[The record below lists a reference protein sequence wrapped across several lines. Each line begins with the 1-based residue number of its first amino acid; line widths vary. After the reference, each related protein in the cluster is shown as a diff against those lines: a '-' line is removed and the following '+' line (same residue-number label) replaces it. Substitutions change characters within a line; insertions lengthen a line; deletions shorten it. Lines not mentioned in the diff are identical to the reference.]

1 MALGCFSVCIPII
14 LIGTVYYRYA
24 ERMTLN
30 QIEDE
35 ADSSLMLS
43 QDRVEKI
50 LQALELDSYRLAT
63 SKIVQDSLDNSHFD
77 EDLILHGDFIARGAC
92 HLYAAD
98 PIKCGGLLNA
108 KRAATLCR
116 AFGIHYV
123 PHNTTR
129 GIGFAA
135 ALHLAASTPECNSY
149 YEYSIEK
156 NNLRGQMLR
165 TKFNVSQG
173 RIRVPDGP
181 GLGIEPDEEKMNS
194 LLTVVK

>member
-1 MALGCFSVCIPII
+1 
-14 LIGTVYYRYA
+14 
-24 ERMTLN
+24 MTLN

-35 ADSSLMLS
+35 ADSSLMFS

-50 LQALELDSYRLAT
+50 LQALELDSYRLVT

-77 EDLILHGDFIARGAC
+77 KDLILHGDFIARGAC

-98 PIKCGGLLNA
+98 PIKCGGLLSA

-149 YEYSIEK
+149 NESRKTICAD
-156 NNLRGQMLR
+156 RCC
-165 TKFNVSQG
+165 G
-173 RIRVPDGP
+173 R
-181 GLGIEPDEEKMNS
+181 NS
-194 LLTVVK
+194 M